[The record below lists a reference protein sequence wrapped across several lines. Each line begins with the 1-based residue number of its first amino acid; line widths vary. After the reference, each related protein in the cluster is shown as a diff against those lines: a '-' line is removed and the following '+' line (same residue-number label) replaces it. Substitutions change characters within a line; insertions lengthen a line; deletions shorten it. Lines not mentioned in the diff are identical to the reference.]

1 MKKFLP
7 ALLIV
12 FCSLFL
18 LSWGILGHRTGAKI
32 AGIHLTPNARA
43 AVGYYLG
50 DQTMSDVST
59 YPDEILREERY
70 KYTAPWHYI
79 NVTLGYDYTQ
89 FSAAVHS
96 LKVDNVYTAL
106 QKCENDLRDPSK
118 TKDEKAFALKFVIH
132 LVGDLHQP
140 MHVSRAEDKG
150 GNTIKVTFNG
160 QDANLHSL
168 WDTRLIEH
176 QGLDYE
182 QLASKYDNATPE
194 QIGKWQSDDLMK
206 WLFESYQLSTRIY
219 ADASK
224 TTDFDEAYYQ
234 AHLPIIQQRI
244 EQAGIRLAGVLNS
257 IFTHPPPYADA
268 AISANTANP
277 GNPPVSGSTP
287 TPGGNPKPDGNM
299 SPAAAAT
306 VCDSVYST
314 RYFDGSQMTLLNLGG
329 AYPDQKLTIM
339 IRGADKGKFKMAPET
354 AFANK
359 RICVTGVAQDYK
371 GKPEIIVTDPGQI
384 VMANN

>member
-1 MKKFLP
+1 MKKILP
-7 ALLIV
+7 ALPIV
-12 FCSLFL
+12 LCSVFL
-18 LSWGILGHRTGAKI
+18 LSWGVLGHRTVAKI
-32 AGIHLTPNARA
+32 AGMHLTPNARA
-43 AVGYYLG
+43 AVEYYLG
-50 DQTMSDVST
+50 NQTMSDVST
-59 YPDEILREERY
+59 YPDEILREEQYR
-70 KYTAPWHYI
+70 YTAPWHYI
-79 NVTLGYDYTQ
+79 NVTLGYDYGQ
-89 FSAAVHS
+89 FSAAVHN
-96 LKVDNVYTAL
+96 LQGDNVYTAL
-106 QKCENDLRDPSK
+106 QKCENDLRDHSK

-176 QGLDYE
+176 QELNYE
-182 QLASKYDNATPE
+182 QLAVKYDHATPE
-194 QIGKWQSDDLMK
+194 QIRQWQSDDLMK
-206 WLFESYQLSTRIY
+206 WLFESYQFSARIY

-224 TTDFDEAYYQ
+224 STDFDEAYYQ
-234 AHLPIIQQRI
+234 AHLPVIQQRI

-257 IFTHPPPYADA
+257 IFTHPPPHADA
-268 AISANTANP
+268 ATSAGAIDSHNPATPATSTAA
-277 GNPPVSGSTP
+277 
-287 TPGGNPKPDGNM
+287 
-299 SPAAAAT
+299 SPT

-339 IRGADKGKFKMAPET
+339 IRGADRAKFKTAPET

-359 RICVTGVAQDYK
+359 RICVTGVEQDYK

-384 VMANN
+384 VMANK